1 LIKIRGKKFLPPY
14 IQKNKKGVINMKKN
28 KKKYV
33 KPEVKKNKHLVN
45 VTFVSGPSVGGTPGS
60 LGPVI
65 SG

>member
-1 LIKIRGKKFLPPY
+1 
-14 IQKNKKGVINMKKN
+14 MKKN